1 MSLKIDTGA
10 LSHLA
15 AIHGYQKNCLSSGK
29 ISSAHIWTDNLC
41 AKDDKKKDIFIW
53 LMTFQEMHTIYNYIC
68 DTQAL
73 LCVGFIQD
81 VNDDGSPPF

>member
-1 MSLKIDTGA
+1 MKRNIPCLPASSIFFSFLKAMSLKIDTGA

-41 AKDDKKKDIFIW
+41 AKDDKKKDIFI
-53 LMTFQEMHTIYNYIC
+53 
-68 DTQAL
+68 
-73 LCVGFIQD
+73 
-81 VNDDGSPPF
+81 